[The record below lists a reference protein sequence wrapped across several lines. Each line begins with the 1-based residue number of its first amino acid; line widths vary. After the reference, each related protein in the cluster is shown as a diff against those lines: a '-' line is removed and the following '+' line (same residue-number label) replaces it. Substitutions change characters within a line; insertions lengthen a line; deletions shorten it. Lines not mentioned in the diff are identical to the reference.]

1 DTLHD
6 HDMTHSLD
14 YTRNRAQRSNVTSTR
29 SNLIQNQSP
38 PHTTPTRMST
48 PPSSSANFSPF
59 TPSPSALKSASPS
72 ISSADVVSQAQHQR
86 LWIAHSKSPGVSDK
100 GLGDRDRYLVSID
113 LWSHARTTSDPLP
126 SQPRLLRVQS
136 TNPEHCNTLKTY
148 LSPSPPSSHADQ
160 LEHLEAKA

>member
-1 DTLHD
+1 
-6 HDMTHSLD
+6 
-14 YTRNRAQRSNVTSTR
+14 
-29 SNLIQNQSP
+29 
-38 PHTTPTRMST
+38 MST

-100 GLGDRDRYLVSID
+100 GLGDRDRYL
-113 LWSHARTTSDPLP
+113 
-126 SQPRLLRVQS
+126 PRLLRVQS